1 MSKIE
6 KWPTPNDLKTLEAF
20 FGFVAYYQS
29 FMLKFAETAYPL
41 TELKKIVRNK
51 SGKFVWTE
59 QCQTAFDKLKQTML
73 RDPVR
78 AFPIYDITLSKDIS
92 PFIITT
98 DFSALGLSAILSQI
112 QGGHERLITC
122 ASRKTSPSEQN
133 YSSLKG
139 EMRSLIFA
147 LEKFDRFINLQSF
160 FI

>member
-1 MSKIE
+1 MSKIQ
-6 KWPTPNDLKTLEAF
+6 KWPTPHDLKTLEAF
-20 FGFVAYYQS
+20 FGFVSYYQS

-41 TELKKIVRNK
+41 TELKKLVRNK
-51 SGKFVWTE
+51 TGKFEWTE
-59 QCQTAFDKLKQTML
+59 QCQSAFNELKQTML
-73 RDPVR
+73 KDPIR
-78 AFPIYDITLSKDIS
+78 AFPIYDIALTEGIS

-139 EMRSLIFA
+139 EMRSIIFA
-147 LEKFDRFINLQSF
+147 
-160 FI
+160 